1 VSGSTP
7 GERRF
12 ERTPRP
18 PSGRGMPGSPRPDGP
33 EGATRPYDP
42 EQTRRRLGDLAVF
55 ASQAAEIVAAG
66 PNAFHDTRGWQTR
79 AAATYLI
86 IEIATVGEK
95 LHSKVRDHF
104 DQVPWRRIARM
115 RNIAAHRYD
124 GVNDE
129 IVWDVLAV
137 FVPQLVRDLGL
148 PAKPG
153 DPIVLPPGLDTA

>member
-1 VSGSTP
+1 MNDPIPGTP
-7 GERRF
+7 RF
-12 ERTPRP
+12 ERAT
-18 PSGRGMPGSPRPDGP
+18 PSGSRPSGSQQPGEP
-33 EGATRPYDP
+33 EGTRPYDS
-42 EQTRRRLGDLAVF
+42 EQTRRRLSDLAVF

-66 PNAFHDTRGWQTR
+66 PNAFHDAHGWQTR

-95 LHSKVRDHF
+95 LHSRVRDHF

-115 RNIAAHRYD
+115 RNIAAHRHD
-124 GVNDE
+124 DVNDE

-148 PAKPG
+148 PTKPG
-153 DPIVLPPGLDTA
+153 DPIVLPPSLDTDAP